1 MQKKEFLIW
10 NAKKEFLIWLVEKF
24 KVSGWKLAKWRVNKE
39 TPEEGNRHTAAGWC
53 WENRS
58 MNNTD
63 TSGGDNDLIKR
74 GPPPIPPLLDC
85 TT

>member
-10 NAKKEFLIWLVEKF
+10 NAKKRVSYLVEKF

-53 WENRS
+53 RR
-58 MNNTD
+58 M
-63 TSGGDNDLIKR
+63 
-74 GPPPIPPLLDC
+74 
-85 TT
+85 